1 MGFGRKQFGWSAMAL
16 AAMASMAVIGCGG
29 SESGSVSQGSSSS
42 SGGDV
47 AAVPAVGPAVT
58 PPVAVAS
65 TSDQGTVPVKV
76 LRDSLPPEVSGYA
89 TEDPVVRG
97 SVVEVYAEGSPDVTG
112 VTLWDGL
119 GKRQAM
125 TFDPGANLWRT
136 YYRVPLKTSSDRIA
150 LSVTATTHAQ
160 RWRRVWVFLKLESTA
175 FIDST
180 HSWQGEEGEAGDGC

>member
-1 MGFGRKQFGWSAMAL
+1 MGFGRKQFGWAAMAL
-16 AAMASMAVIGCGG
+16 AAMASVAVIGCGS
-29 SESGSVSQGSSSS
+29 SESGSVSQRSSSS
-42 SGGDV
+42 SGGGEV
-47 AAVPAVGPAVT
+47 AAVPAVGPAVP
-58 PPVAVAS
+58 PPVTVAS
-65 TSDQGTVPVKV
+65 THDQQSVPVKV

-89 TEDPVVRG
+89 TEDPVARG

-175 FIDST
+175 PVDSLDA
-180 HSWQGEEGEAGDGC
+180 ELEGDGC